1 MNKERKKMRRRF
13 DIFLFV
19 NLLIFYSKMRPYDL
33 IYLADIVR
41 RRRMSLVT
49 DGIIIV
55 VVFTA
60 PPFLIFLL
68 VQKLQD
74 EELSFSPL
82 NKVLFLFILVQSI

>member
-1 MNKERKKMRRRF
+1 MNSLTNICYQIKV
-13 DIFLFV
+13 IC
-19 NLLIFYSKMRPYDL
+19 YSKMRLYDL

-49 DGIIIV
+49 DEIIIV
-55 VVFTA
+55 VVSAATL
-60 PPFLIFLL
+60 FLIFLL
-68 VQKLQD
+68 VHKLQY